1 MKVHY
6 DDEVDALYL
15 SLGDQEPDGVIEM
28 AEGINLDTTEDGKIT
43 GIEILK
49 ASTRFNINT
58 ILSYTLELD
67 KSILTTKAA

>member
-15 SLGDQEPDGVIEM
+15 SLGDQKPDGVIEI
-28 AEGINLDTTEDGKIT
+28 AEGVNLDTTEDGKIT

-67 KSILTTKAA
+67 EGILKTKAA